1 MTELSRIWRETEYR
15 YNLIGYKCK
24 NCGNSYFPPRD
35 ICPKCHRESI
45 GKMEKIKFSG
55 NGEVISYT
63 VVHDAPPSFK
73 RQVPYVLALIK
84 LSEGPVITAQ
94 IVDSGE
100 ENIEI
105 GTKVHMVFRKIRQDG
120 DSGIIEYGYK
130 FLVNFD

>member
-15 YNLIGYKCK
+15 YNLIGYRCK

-45 GKMEKIKFSG
+45 GKMEKVKFSG
-55 NGEVISYT
+55 NGEVMSYT

-73 RQVPYVLALIK
+73 RQVPYVLALIR
-84 LSEGPVITAQ
+84 LSEDPVITAQ
-94 IVDSGE
+94 IVDSPE

-130 FLVNFD
+130 FAVSS

>member
-1 MTELSRIWRETEYR
+1 
-15 YNLIGYKCK
+15 
-24 NCGNSYFPPRD
+24 
-35 ICPKCHRESI
+35 
-45 GKMEKIKFSG
+45 MEKVKFSG

-130 FLVNFD
+130 FLVNLD